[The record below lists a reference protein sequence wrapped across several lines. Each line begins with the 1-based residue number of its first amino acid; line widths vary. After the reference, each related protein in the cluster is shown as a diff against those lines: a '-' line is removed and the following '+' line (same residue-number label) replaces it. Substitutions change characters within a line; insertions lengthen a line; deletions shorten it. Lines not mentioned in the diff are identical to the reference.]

1 MSHGFINN
9 SSRLVSFGFRLVV
22 LHYPNL
28 WELHLGPW
36 GGHPCILVSAFLHLT
51 VCPFSSQKS
60 FCRSMM
66 FGIECKVSKACAILL
81 CHLVKIMGSFYQV
94 HMFYLLNCILD
105 QCAKFKFVTGLLS
118 SVVGDCSLLLSQFIL
133 CQSVLFT

>member
-1 MSHGFINN
+1 MG
-9 SSRLVSFGFRLVV
+9 SSTPAHRSVSFGFCLVV
-22 LHYPNL
+22 LHYPNF
-28 WELHLGPW
+28 WELYLGPQ
-36 GGHPCILVSAFLHLT
+36 GGHPCILVSAFLLLT

-60 FCRSMM
+60 LCRSMM

-81 CHLVKIMGSFYQV
+81 YHLVKIMGSFSQV
-94 HMFYLLNCILD
+94 HMFYFLKCILD

-118 SVVGDCSLLLSQFIL
+118 SVMVDCSLVLSHFIL